1 MQRRHVA
8 AIGLAC
14 VASPAGALLA
24 ATGSTARTSPLGPS
38 PRASGPLAASGGMA
52 GGSATGT
59 GTGPGVEAGS
69 TGPGSLGRLQ
79 GPNGAPSAG
88 QAGVPLPAS
97 LRLLTEE
104 FPPINFSEGGVPRGL
119 TVDLVQAIQQRLGQD
134 LPIQVLPWARAFR
147 EAQEA
152 MPTALFATARIPERE
167 SLFQWVGPVV
177 QFRSTFYA
185 RANVPIATRNLDDAR
200 HASRVLV
207 VRDWY
212 TAQQLRTAGFRN
224 LQTVS
229 DPVQGIRMLMAGR
242 APLLAGERVSMP
254 RTLELAGV
262 KPAQLRE
269 LFSFAVNEGYIAFSL
284 STPKATVA
292 AWQARLQDLKRD
304 GTFQAIYKRW
314 LPNEPL
320 PRS

>member
-14 VASPAGALLA
+14 LASPAGALMA
-24 ATGSTARTSPLGPS
+24 ATTGSGRTSPSGPS
-38 PRASGPLAASGGMA
+38 PNASGPLGASGGSSPA
-52 GGSATGT
+52 GRDRIPDSAI
-59 GTGPGVEAGS
+59 
-69 TGPGSLGRLQ
+69 
-79 GPNGAPSAG
+79 APSAG
-88 QAGVPLPAS
+88 QASVALPAS

-104 FPPINFSEGGVPRGL
+104 FPPINFTERGVPRGL

-152 MPTALFATARIPERE
+152 TPTALFATARIPERE

-177 QFRSTFYA
+177 QFRSTVYA
-185 RANVPIATRNLDDAR
+185 RANVPVATRNLEDAR
-200 HASRVLV
+200 HASRILV

-242 APLLAGERVSMP
+242 APLMAGERVSMP

-262 KPAQLRE
+262 QPTQLRE
-269 LFSFAVNEGYIAFSL
+269 LFSFAVNDGYIAFSL

-292 AWQARLQDLKRD
+292 AWQARLQELKRD
-304 GTFQAIYKRW
+304 GTFQTIYKRW

-320 PRS
+320 PRG

>member
-1 MQRRHVA
+1 VA

-14 VASPAGALLA
+14 LASPAGGLLA
-24 ATGSTARTSPLGPS
+24 ATGSARTGPLGPS
-38 PRASGPLAASGGMA
+38 PGASGPSAASGGP
-52 GGSATGT
+52 GN
-59 GTGPGVEAGS
+59 GPGTPSGADSGA
-69 TGPGSLGRLQ
+69 PGDLGRIQ
-79 GPNGAPSAG
+79 GPHGAPSAG
-88 QAGVPLPAS
+88 QAGQTGLVLPAS

-147 EAQEA
+147 EAQESA
-152 MPTALFATARIPERE
+152 PTALFATARIPERE

-185 RANVPIATRNLDDAR
+185 RANVPVATRTLDDAR

-224 LQTVS
+224 LQTVT

-242 APLLAGERVSMP
+242 APLMAGERVSMP
-254 RTLELAGV
+254 RTLELARV
-262 KPAQLRE
+262 KPTQLRE

-292 AWQARLQDLKRD
+292 AWQARLQELKRD
-304 GTFQAIYKRW
+304 GTFQAIYRRW

>member
-1 MQRRHVA
+1 MGRHRQQRQDR
-8 AIGLAC
+8 
-14 VASPAGALLA
+14 
-24 ATGSTARTSPLGPS
+24 PLGTFAGCQ
-38 PRASGPLAASGGMA
+38 RAHGCRRQYGRQQRP
-52 GGSATGT
+52 
-59 GTGPGVEAGS
+59 GPGD
-69 TGPGSLGRLQ
+69 LDRLQ
-79 GPNGAPSAG
+79 SPNGAPSVG
-88 QAGVPLPAS
+88 QTGTALPAS

-147 EAQEA
+147 EAQESA
-152 MPTALFATARIPERE
+152 PTALFATARIPERE

-185 RANVPIATRNLDDAR
+185 RANVPVATRTLDDAR

-224 LQTVS
+224 LQTVT
-229 DPVQGIRMLMAGR
+229 DPVQGIRMLIAGR

-254 RTLELAGV
+254 RTLELARV
-262 KPAQLRE
+262 KPTQLRE

-292 AWQARLQDLKRD
+292 AWQARLQELKRD
-304 GTFQAIYKRW
+304 GTFQTIYRRW